1 MEGFF
6 SSSSLYFFLITL
18 PDKWPEDCTAG
29 SAESPP
35 CGRESCDDLIVTQ
48 RQRESHVTVNSW
60 ITFLGAAAAAAATIS
75 KSLVSSLFVSCI
87 YDEGS
92 NASSHPNRVGRWRD
106 GGGGQGGYRELF
118 LQGPGV
124 LQRKPERE
132 DIFQAL
138 FVFLDIN
145 RSDSRQLWKTRAAR
159 EMMKPPPTLKRERES
174 RKKRR
179 HVIIRTWRIPYIVQA
194 HTLPGIS
201 YREVSVAS
209 YFFSL
214 FCVAPTYPKLRQLSN
229 GSIICR
235 AKEERAPRV
244 ILLAAIIK
252 SKSRGIQQRAGPS
265 CGKM

>member
-1 MEGFF
+1 MM
-6 SSSSLYFFLITL
+6 
-18 PDKWPEDCTAG
+18 K
-29 SAESPP
+29 
-35 CGRESCDDLIVTQ
+35 
-48 RQRESHVTVNSW
+48 
-60 ITFLGAAAAAAATIS
+60 ATTHHRIQT
-75 KSLVSSLFVSCI
+75 
-87 YDEGS
+87 EW
-92 NASSHPNRVGRWRD
+92 VG
-106 GGGGQGGYRELF
+106 GETGGGQGGYRELF

-124 LQRKPERE
+124 LQGKPERE

-138 FVFLDIN
+138 FVLLDIN

-159 EMMKPPPTLKRERES
+159 EMMKPPPTLKRERERES

-179 HVIIRTWRIPYIVQA
+179 HVIIRIWRIPCIVQA

-252 SKSRGIQQRAGPS
+252 SKSRGIQQRAGQS